1 MATINAGKFV
11 SQSQIAFRELVER
24 FLALHVPTLGSATRQ
39 NYQMQIKNHIL
50 PAFGDLRLCDITKTI
65 VGTWLNAKAAAHE
78 VTTRLPDGS
87 EITKTCPPLSWWS
100 RSQRRGILS
109 GIFTKAQEWNLWD
122 GRNPCEGIDIEQK
135 KPKRTSRIPKA
146 ADLSTIHRGN
156 SGKQPHRPGGR
167 TTYSHHGLRGRS
179 LRLRGSGTLHVGY
192 RSRSRTLCVE
202 RRWRRAMRAH
212 QKANLRDEYGGLA
225 LWQIGCWPTLP
236 AKSKLSTSSVGKMAG
251 RLMTETC
258 SVMYSGQRQK
268 ESVSTMRASECM
280 SSGA

>member
-11 SQSQIAFRELVER
+11 FQSQIAFRELVER
-24 FLALHVPTLGSATRQ
+24 FLALHVPTLGSATRE

-122 GRNPCEGIDIEQK
+122 GRNPCEGIDIGQK

-146 ADLSTIHRGN
+146 ADLVQFIEGIPEN
-156 SGKQPHRPGGR
+156 SLIDREGAQLIVITACVAGLWVSEVLGLCTSDIDPEAERCVSSDAGG
-167 TTYSHHGLRGRS
+167 G
-179 LRLRGSGTLHVGY
+179 
-192 RSRSRTLCVE
+192 
-202 RRWRRAMRAH
+202 AMRAH
-212 QKANLRDEYGGLA
+212 QKANLRDEYGRLA
-225 LWQIGCWPTLP
+225 LWQIGCWPMLP
-236 AKSKLSTSSVGKMAG
+236 AKAN
-251 RLMTETC
+251 
-258 SVMYSGQRQK
+258 
-268 ESVSTMRASECM
+268 
-280 SSGA
+280 